1 MPIHSEELFLEC
13 GVKLLRGARVSP
25 KVSIQLQE
33 GEGTEASGVS
43 WVSRVF
49 KGQFAQIDQSYDQE
63 S

>member
-13 GVKLLRGARVSP
+13 RVKLLRARVSP
-25 KVSIQLQE
+25 KVSIHLQE

-49 KGQFAQIDQSYDQE
+49 KGQFAQIDQSYDQK